1 MAFGSRASP
10 RSIAPTEPAA
20 SWEAPRAAQTR
31 PDGAAPGLIR
41 GSLTVSGA
49 LAFFREN
56 GRRILTLAVALFAL
70 GVVALMVLP
79 VRYAATA
86 LVVLDPRELRVT
98 TEQDVLPGIGQDA
111 AALQSQIEIAKSD
124 GFLRPLIEQLKI
136 AEDDDI
142 AGGHTDMTRLLE
154 KFRSR
159 LEITRRGLTYV
170 IAISFTSNRSERA
183 AYYANAIAEAFVAS
197 QGRVRTAATDEAA
210 DWLKDRL
217 KTLNE
222 RLRASEDAVAAFRLE
237 HKILNAGK
245 DSTTQQ
251 LRVTDLNQ
259 QVSAARL
266 RTEEAKAR
274 YDQVQRDLKANVE
287 GPVKQDLLSMLRAQ
301 RSTLNDQIAQK
312 KAVFGDRHPDLAI
325 SYSQL
330 ADINRQIEVERKKN
344 IDTAKSEYEA
354 QLEQQKA
361 LEKQLREV
369 ETQMLVDGQ
378 ALVKLQELQRDA
390 DANRNI
396 YEQFLSRFK
405 TTNEQRQLQNS
416 QTKIASPA
424 IPPLRSTRP
433 PLALLLAALAIA
445 SLLTSTAGV
454 AALASMSGAPSEASV
469 PAAVADTQGRQARS
483 QVQPQSPSQVQPQAP
498 PQAQAPAL
506 AAGRPDAMPRLPVWA
521 RIPDLVSGTG
531 PTTVWQRPVAASA
544 ELDLGVYLRPLL
556 ERIDRVPVRGC
567 KVALVLSVG
576 KSAGGN
582 TVARSLNRAAV
593 NRGMMSVLIRLQG
606 EFSGHQ
612 PPVTEWNDGSTTAGL
627 QSIDEL
633 LSAGRKADARPEDDI
648 RSEFDLIIVH
658 AGNLAL
664 QPDAIALA
672 AHADLIVLV
681 ARAGEL
687 GSAAMRRVTAALSR
701 YETVPTGLVVN
712 HAPAGS
718 QAPHPEGGALGLA
731 V

>member
-1 MAFGSRASP
+1 MAFGRGASP
-10 RSIAPTEPAA
+10 RSIAPTESAA
-20 SWEAPRAAQTR
+20 SWEAPRAATAK
-31 PDGAAPGLIR
+31 PDGAASAQIK
-41 GSLTVSGA
+41 GSLTVTGA
-49 LAFFREN
+49 LSFLREN
-56 GRRILTLAVALFAL
+56 GRRILTLALALFAL
-70 GVVALMVLP
+70 GVIVLMVLP

-98 TEQDVLPGIGQDA
+98 SEQDVLPGIGQDA

-136 AEDDDI
+136 ADDQDI
-142 AGGHTDMTRLLE
+142 AGGYTDMTRLLE
-154 KFRSR
+154 KFRNR
-159 LEITRRGLTYV
+159 LDISRRGLTYV
-170 IAISFTSNRSERA
+170 IAISFTSNNAERA
-183 AYYANAIAEAFVAS
+183 AHYANAIAEAFVAS
-197 QGRVRTAATDEAA
+197 QGRVRTEATDEAA

-217 KTLNE
+217 KALNE
-222 RLRASEDAVAAFRLE
+222 RLRASEDAVAAFRFE
-237 HKILNAGK
+237 HNILNAGK

-259 QVSAARL
+259 QVSAARA
-266 RTEEAKAR
+266 RTEEARAR
-274 YDQVQRDLKANVE
+274 YEQVQRDLKANVE

-312 KAVFGDRHPDLAI
+312 KAVYGDRHPDLAI

-354 QLEQQKA
+354 QLEQQNA
-361 LEKQLREV
+361 LEKQLKTV

-390 DANRNI
+390 DANKNI

-405 TTNEQRQLQNS
+405 TTSEQRQLQSS
-416 QTKIASPA
+416 QTKIASLA
-424 IPPLRSTRP
+424 IPPMRSTRP
-433 PLALLLAALAIA
+433 PLALLLAALAIG
-445 SLLTSTAGV
+445 SILTSTAAV
-454 AALASMSGAPSEASV
+454 AAMGNTSDRPAPAEATAPTPARAEAADAQV
-469 PAAVADTQGRQARS
+469 QRPAPAARQ
-483 QVQPQSPSQVQPQAP
+483 PE
-498 PQAQAPAL
+498 
-506 AAGRPDAMPRLPVWA
+506 AMPNLPVWA
-521 RIPDLVSGTG
+521 RIPDLAPGAVAN
-531 PTTVWQRPVAASA
+531 TVWQRPIAATA
-544 ELDLGVYLRPLL
+544 ELDLGAYLRPLL
-556 ERIDRVPVRGC
+556 ERIDRAPVRGC

-576 KSAGGN
+576 KGAGGN

-593 NRGMMSVLIRLQG
+593 NRGMMSVLIRLQP
-606 EFSGHQ
+606 EFAGHQ
-612 PPVTEWNDGSTTAGL
+612 PPVTEWQDGSTTAGL

-648 RSEFDLIIVH
+648 RSEFDLIVVH
-658 AGNLAL
+658 ASNLAL

-672 AHADLIVLV
+672 AHADLIIPVV
-681 ARAGEL
+681 RAGEL

-701 YETVPTGLVVN
+701 YNTAPTGLVVN

-718 QAPHPEGGALGLA
+718 VALEGSALSRA

>member
-1 MAFGSRASP
+1 MAFGSRESP
-10 RSIAPTEPAA
+10 RSIAPTEQAA
-20 SWEAPRAAQTR
+20 SWEAPRAAKAK
-31 PDGAAPGLIR
+31 PDGASPGLTK
-41 GSLTVSGA
+41 GSLTVSGT
-49 LAFFREN
+49 LSFLREN
-56 GRRILTLAVALFAL
+56 GRRILALALALFAL

-98 TEQDVLPGIGQDA
+98 SEQDVLPGIGQDA

-136 AEDDDI
+136 ADDEDI
-142 AGGHTDMTRLLE
+142 AGGYTDMTRLLE
-154 KFRSR
+154 RFRNR

-170 IAISFTSNRSERA
+170 IAISFTSNRPDRA
-183 AYYANAIAEAFVAS
+183 AYYANAIAEAFVVS
-197 QGRVRTAATDEAA
+197 QGRVRTEATDEAA
-210 DWLKDRL
+210 GWLQDRL
-217 KTLNE
+217 KTLSE

-237 HKILNAGK
+237 HNIVNAGK
-245 DSTTQQ
+245 ESTTQQ
-251 LRVTDLNQ
+251 LRVTDLTQ
-259 QVSAARL
+259 QVSAARA

-274 YDQVQRDLKANVE
+274 YEQVQRDVKANVE

-301 RSTLNDQIAQK
+301 RSALNDQIAQK
-312 KAVFGDRHPDLAI
+312 KAVYGDRHPDLAI

-330 ADINRQIEVERKKN
+330 ADINRQIEIERKKN

-354 QLEQQKA
+354 QLEQQNA
-361 LEKQLREV
+361 LEKQLKAV
-369 ETQMLVDGQ
+369 ETKMLRDGQ

-405 TTNEQRQLQNS
+405 TTNEQRQLQAS
-416 QTKIASPA
+416 QTKIASLA

-433 PLALLLAALAIA
+433 PLALLLAALAIG
-445 SLLTSTAGV
+445 SLLTSTAAV
-454 AALASMSGAPSEASV
+454 AVTASLSADKPESVEAPVSPEAEETPNRQVSP
-469 PAAVADTQGRQARS
+469 PAAAAR
-483 QVQPQSPSQVQPQAP
+483 
-498 PQAQAPAL
+498 PAE
-506 AAGRPDAMPRLPVWA
+506 AMPRLPVWA
-521 RIPDLVSGTG
+521 RIPELAPGTG
-531 PTTVWQRPVAASA
+531 INGGGINTVWQRPVSASA
-544 ELDLGVYLRPLL
+544 ELDLGPHLRPLL

-582 TVARSLNRAAV
+582 TVARALNRAAV
-593 NRGMMSVLIRLQG
+593 NRGMMSVLIRLQP
-606 EFSGHQ
+606 EFAGTQ
-612 PPVTEWNDGSTTAGL
+612 PPVTEWQDGSTTAGL

-633 LSAGRKADARPEDDI
+633 LSAGRKPDARPEDDI
-648 RSEFDLIIVH
+648 RSEFDLIVVH

-687 GSAAMRRVTAALSR
+687 GSSAMRRVTAALSR
-701 YETVPTGLVVN
+701 YAAVPTGLVVN
-712 HAPAGS
+712 HVPADS
-718 QAPHPEGGALGLA
+718 MVAQPDGGALGLA

>member
-10 RSIAPTEPAA
+10 RSIAPTEQAA
-20 SWEAPRAAQTR
+20 SWEAPRAVRAK
-31 PDGAAPGLIR
+31 PDGASPGLTK
-41 GSLTVSGA
+41 GSLTVSGT
-49 LAFFREN
+49 LSFLREN
-56 GRRILTLAVALFAL
+56 GRRILTLALALFAL

-98 TEQDVLPGIGQDA
+98 SEQDVLPGIGQDA

-136 AEDDDI
+136 ADDEDV
-142 AGGHTDMTRLLE
+142 AGGYTDMTRLLE
-154 KFRSR
+154 KFRNR

-170 IAISFTSNRSERA
+170 IAISFTSSRPDRA

-197 QGRVRTAATDEAA
+197 QGRVRTEATDEAA

-217 KTLNE
+217 KTLSE

-237 HKILNAGK
+237 HNIVNAGK
-245 DSTTQQ
+245 ESTTQQ
-251 LRVTDLNQ
+251 LRVTDLTQ
-259 QVSAARL
+259 QVSAARA

-274 YDQVQRDLKANVE
+274 YEQVQRDVKANVE

-301 RSTLNDQIAQK
+301 RSALNDQIAQK
-312 KAVFGDRHPDLAI
+312 KAVYGDRHPDLAI

-330 ADINRQIEVERKKN
+330 ADINRQIEIERKKN

-354 QLEQQKA
+354 QLEQQNA
-361 LEKQLREV
+361 LEKQLKAV
-369 ETQMLVDGQ
+369 ETKMLRDGQ

-405 TTNEQRQLQNS
+405 TTNEQRQLQAS
-416 QTKIASPA
+416 QTKIASVA

-433 PLALLLAALAIA
+433 PLALLLAALAIG
-445 SLLTSTAGV
+445 SLLTSTA
-454 AALASMSGAPSEASV
+454 
-469 PAAVADTQGRQARS
+469 AVAVTTSLSADEAES
-483 QVQPQSPSQVQPQAP
+483 
-498 PQAQAPAL
+498 AQAPASRAAEAEPGRQVSPPAAATRL
-506 AAGRPDAMPRLPVWA
+506 AEAMPRLPVWA
-521 RIPDLVSGTG
+521 RIPELAPAAGIN
-531 PTTVWQRPVAASA
+531 TVWQRPVGASA
-544 ELDLGVYLRPLL
+544 ELDVSPHLRPLL

-593 NRGMMSVLIRLQG
+593 NRGMMSVLIRLQP
-606 EFSGHQ
+606 EFAGTQ
-612 PPVTEWNDGSTTAGL
+612 PPVTEWQDGSTTAGL

-633 LSAGRKADARPEDDI
+633 LSAGRKPDARPEDDI
-648 RSEFDLIIVH
+648 RSEFDLIVVH
-658 AGNLAL
+658 ASDLAL
-664 QPDAIALA
+664 QPDAVALA

-687 GSAAMRRVTAALSR
+687 GASAMRRVTAALSK
-701 YETVPTGLVVN
+701 YAPVPTGLVVN
-712 HAPAGS
+712 HVPADS
-718 QAPHPEGGALGLA
+718 VVPQPDGGALGLA

>member
-1 MAFGSRASP
+1 MAFGSRATP

-20 SWEAPRAAQTR
+20 SWEAPRAAR
-31 PDGAAPGLIR
+31 MKPDGAAPALIK
-41 GSLTVSGA
+41 GSLTVTGVLSF
-49 LAFFREN
+49 LREN

-70 GVVALMVLP
+70 GVVVLMILP

-98 TEQDVLPGIGQDA
+98 SDQEVLPGIGQDA

-136 AEDDDI
+136 ADDDDI

-154 KFRSR
+154 KFRNR

-183 AYYANAIAEAFVAS
+183 AYYANAIAAAFVAS
-197 QGRVRTAATDEAA
+197 QGRVRTEATDEAA

-274 YDQVQRDLKANVE
+274 YEQVQRDLKANVE

-312 KAVFGDRHPDLAI
+312 KAVYGERHPDLAI

-354 QLEQQKA
+354 QLEQQNA
-361 LEKQLREV
+361 LEKQLKAV

-433 PLALLLAALAIA
+433 PLALLLAALGIG
-445 SLLTSTAGV
+445 SLLTSTAAT
-454 AALASMSGAPSEASV
+454 AAMTSMSGGPGPAE
-469 PAAVADTQGRQARS
+469 AAVHAGAQDTQVQQQAQT
-483 QVQPQSPSQVQPQAP
+483 QVQPSAAAAP
-498 PQAQAPAL
+498 
-506 AAGRPDAMPRLPVWA
+506 RPEAMPRLPVWA
-521 RIPDLVSGTG
+521 RIPDLASGTA
-531 PTTVWQRPVAASA
+531 TNTVWQRPIAASV
-544 ELDLGVYLRPLL
+544 ELDLGAYLRPLL

-593 NRGMMSVLIRLQG
+593 NRGMMSVLIRLQP
-606 EFSGHQ
+606 EFAGHQ

-658 AGNLAL
+658 AG
-664 QPDAIALA
+664 QSRLA
-672 AHADLIVLV
+672 ARRH
-681 ARAGEL
+681 RAG
-687 GSAAMRRVTAALSR
+687 GACGPDRPRGARRRARFGGDAPGDR
-701 YETVPTGLVVN
+701 GVV
-712 HAPAGS
+712 
-718 QAPHPEGGALGLA
+718 A

>member
-1 MAFGSRASP
+1 MAFGSRATP

-20 SWEAPRAAQTR
+20 SWEAPRAAR
-31 PDGAAPGLIR
+31 MKPDGAAPALIK
-41 GSLTVSGA
+41 GSLTVTGVLSF
-49 LAFFREN
+49 LREN

-70 GVVALMVLP
+70 GVVVLMILP

-98 TEQDVLPGIGQDA
+98 SDQEVLPGIGQDA

-136 AEDDDI
+136 ADDDDI

-154 KFRSR
+154 KFRNR

-183 AYYANAIAEAFVAS
+183 AYYANAIAAAFVAS
-197 QGRVRTAATDEAA
+197 QGRVRTEATDEAA

-274 YDQVQRDLKANVE
+274 YEQVQRDLKANVE

-312 KAVFGDRHPDLAI
+312 KAVYGERHPDLAI

-354 QLEQQKA
+354 QLEQQNA
-361 LEKQLREV
+361 LEKQLKAV

-433 PLALLLAALAIA
+433 PLALLLAALGIG
-445 SLLTSTAGV
+445 SLLTSTAAT
-454 AALASMSGAPSEASV
+454 AAMTSMSGGPGPAE
-469 PAAVADTQGRQARS
+469 AAVHAGAQDTQVQQQAQT
-483 QVQPQSPSQVQPQAP
+483 QVQPSAAAAP
-498 PQAQAPAL
+498 
-506 AAGRPDAMPRLPVWA
+506 RPEAMPRLPVWA
-521 RIPDLVSGTG
+521 RIPDLASGTA
-531 PTTVWQRPVAASA
+531 TNTVWQSPIAASV
-544 ELDLGVYLRPLL
+544 ELDLGAYLRPLL

-593 NRGMMSVLIRLQG
+593 NRGMMSVLIRLQP
-606 EFSGHQ
+606 EFAGHQ

-701 YETVPTGLVVN
+701 YEAVPTGLVVN

-718 QAPHPEGGALGLA
+718 QAPHPEDGALGLA

>member
-10 RSIAPTEPAA
+10 RSIAPTEQAA
-20 SWEAPRAAQTR
+20 SWEAPRAVTT
-31 PDGAAPGLIR
+31 APGGTGPALIK
-41 GSLTVSGA
+41 GSLTVSGT
-49 LAFFREN
+49 LVFLREN
-56 GRRILTLAVALFAL
+56 GRRILTLAAALFAL
-70 GVVALMVLP
+70 GVVVLMILP

-98 TEQDVLPGIGQDA
+98 SDQEVLPGIGQDA

-124 GFLRPLIEQLKI
+124 GFLRPLIERLKI
-136 AEDDDI
+136 ADDEDI

-154 KFRSR
+154 RFRNR

-170 IAISFTSNRSERA
+170 IAISFTSNRPDRA

-197 QGRVRTAATDEAA
+197 QGRVRTEATDEAA

-217 KTLNE
+217 KTLSE

-237 HKILNAGK
+237 HNIVNAGK
-245 DSTTQQ
+245 ESTTQQ
-251 LRVTDLNQ
+251 LRVTDLTQ
-259 QVSAARL
+259 QVSAARA

-274 YDQVQRDLKANVE
+274 YDQVQRDVKANVE

-301 RSTLNDQIAQK
+301 RSALNDQIAQK
-312 KAVFGDRHPDLAI
+312 KAVYGDRHPDLAI

-330 ADINRQIEVERKKN
+330 ADINRQIEIERKKN
-344 IDTAKSEYEA
+344 IETAKSEYEA
-354 QLEQQKA
+354 QREQQNA
-361 LEKQLREV
+361 LEKQLKAV
-369 ETQMLVDGQ
+369 ETKMLVDGQ

-405 TTNEQRQLQNS
+405 TTNEQRQLQAS

-433 PLALLLAALAIA
+433 PLALLLAALAIG
-445 SLLTSTAGV
+445 SLLTSTA
-454 AALASMSGAPSEASV
+454 
-469 PAAVADTQGRQARS
+469 AVAVMTSVSADKPAT
-483 QVQPQSPSQVQPQAP
+483 V
-498 PQAQAPAL
+498 QAPAPVEAEDL
-506 AAGRPDAMPRLPVWA
+506 GQEVHPPAAAVRQTEAMPSLPVWA
-521 RIPDLVSGTG
+521 RIPELASAAGNN
-531 PTTVWQRPVAASA
+531 TVWQRPVAAA
-544 ELDLGVYLRPLL
+544 GEPDLAPHLQPLL
-556 ERIDRVPVRGC
+556 ERIDRLPVRGC

-593 NRGMMSVLIRLQG
+593 KRGMMSVLIRLQP
-606 EFSGHQ
+606 EFAGSQ
-612 PPVTEWNDGSTTAGL
+612 PPVTEWHDGSTTAGL

-633 LSAGRKADARPEDDI
+633 LSAGRKPDAAPEDDI
-648 RSEFDLIIVH
+648 RSEFDLIVVH
-658 AGNLAL
+658 ASDLAL

-672 AHADLIVLV
+672 AHADAIVLV

-687 GSAAMRRVTAALSR
+687 GSAAMRRVTASLSK
-701 YETVPTGLVVN
+701 YAGVPTGIVVN
-712 HAPAGS
+712 HVPAGS
-718 QAPHPEGGALGLA
+718 AAPQPEGGALGLA